1 MMGDFNIDLLNSDSH
16 LNTDEFLNILPLYLF
31 NPHILQP
38 THITG
43 HLETL
48 IDNIFFNSI
57 THHAVSRNIVYDLSD
72 HLPNLFIINK
82 FSSLP
87 KNTKI
92 VKRDYSLFDEN
103 KLLRD
108 FQNIKW
114 ESELP
119 INGAPNVLFDTFYSK
134 ISSVMIHMYP

>member
-1 MMGDFNIDLLNSDSH
+1 MKYFINPCI
-16 LNTDEFLNILPLYLF
+16 TD
-31 NPHILQP
+31 HSA
-38 THITG
+38 
-43 HLETL
+43 TL

-57 THHAVSRNIVYDLSD
+57 THHTISGNIVYDLSD
-72 HLPNLFIINK
+72 HLPNFLIINK

-108 FQNIKW
+108 FQNI
-114 ESELP
+114 
-119 INGAPNVLFDTFYSK
+119 N
-134 ISSVMIHMYP
+134 